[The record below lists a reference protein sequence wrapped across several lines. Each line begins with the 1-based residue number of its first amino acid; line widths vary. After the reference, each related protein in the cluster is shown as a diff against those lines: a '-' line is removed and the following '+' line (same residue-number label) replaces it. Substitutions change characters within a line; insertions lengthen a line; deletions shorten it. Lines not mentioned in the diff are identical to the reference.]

1 MSAQS
6 IIRIFSNV
14 DKFTGQDKHR
24 LVKALTKIKEGFD
37 AKQQESLVNQLKQ
50 MLAQDKEEKAALAQ
64 KTQQQ
69 PAQ

>member
-6 IIRIFSNV
+6 IIRIFGDV

-24 LVKALTKIKEGFD
+24 LIKALTKIKEGFD
-37 AKQQESLVNQLKQ
+37 PKQQESLVNQLKQ
-50 MLAQDKEEKAALAQ
+50 MLAKDKAEKAALAQ
-64 KTQQQ
+64 KTQQ